1 MKMDFLGNNQIYIE
15 KKKKNKNDSG
25 PKSSQGNLKYLINEE
40 DLTAKVIGYKSKI
53 SNFYIPRSIKNESR
67 E

>member
-1 MKMDFLGNNQIYIE
+1 MKMDFDTTTKYTLK
-15 KKKKNKNDSG
+15 KKKKNRNDSG

-40 DLTAKVIGYKSKI
+40 EITAKVICYKSKI